1 MADTSFETKKL
12 AYRID
17 EAVKASGLGRSFL
30 YERMASGELKS
41 IKVGGRRLIFHTD
54 LMDFLMGTKFS
65 IPRPSV
71 LVENHRLMPTRQ
83 KRALTSGPAQMEFP
97 WSK

>member
-1 MADTSFETKKL
+1 MARTSFESQKL

-41 IKVGGRRLIFHTD
+41 IKVGGRRLIIHAD
-54 LMDFLMGTKFS
+54 LMDFLMGTKSS
-65 IPRPSV
+65 IPGPSV
-71 LVENHRLMPTRQ
+71 LVESQRLVPTRQ
-83 KRALTSGPAQMEFP
+83 KSASTSRSGQMEFP
-97 WSK
+97 WSE